1 MTTVE
6 APYVDPGPRSGPPDA
21 LVLDIGG
28 DAGALVVQA
37 PPDWIGAEVD
47 VTAVGEPRSHH
58 RHLMVRR
65 LRTPGGEVIAGVLPS
80 LPAGGYTIWAPSG
93 MAIMRVHVAV
103 GEVTTVDCRTA
114 RP

>member
-1 MTTVE
+1 MSTLE

-37 PPDWIGAEVD
+37 PPEWIGAELD

-65 LRTPGGEVIAGVLPS
+65 LRTWQGEVIAGVLPS
-80 LPAGGYTIWAPSG
+80 LPAGRYTIWGPCG
-93 MAIMRVHVAV
+93 PPLMCVDVAI
-103 GEVTTVDCRTA
+103 GQVTTADCATA